1 MEKHMAVHQ
10 PAGTFE
16 FFQKQTQQYAQGLA
30 QAESHLVEFSRTQG
44 VVSPEQQKV
53 STLQKLSEFQA
64 ELKQTQA
71 SVAETVERIGNLETQ
86 SRILPPRMTTAV
98 RMSDNPQLM
107 GQLKSTL
114 LSLELKRTEL
124 LEKFEPTY
132 RLVLEQDKQIA
143 QTRAAIEAAEKSQ
156 LREETT
162 DRNPIYQW
170 VDSELAKAR
179 SDLAAGQARAE
190 ALGRSVRSYEEQ
202 AASFDQ
208 KEVVEQSLLR
218 DEKAQEANY
227 LLYQRKQEEARISN
241 ALDRS
246 RIVNVAVAEE
256 AAVPAMPSRSRP
268 ATLLAGLLAAIAASI
283 AAAAA
288 AEYLN
293 PSLKTSDDVKIFLN
307 VPVLASVSSRG
318 R

>member
-1 MEKHMAVHQ
+1 
-10 PAGTFE
+10 
-16 FFQKQTQQYAQGLA
+16 
-30 QAESHLVEFSRTQG
+30 
-44 VVSPEQQKV
+44 
-53 STLQKLSEFQA
+53 
-64 ELKQTQA
+64 
-71 SVAETVERIGNLETQ
+71 
-86 SRILPPRMTTAV
+86 
-98 RMSDNPQLM
+98 
-107 GQLKSTL
+107 
-114 LSLELKRTEL
+114 
-124 LEKFEPTY
+124 
-132 RLVLEQDKQIA
+132 
-143 QTRAAIEAAEKSQ
+143 
-156 LREETT
+156 
-162 DRNPIYQW
+162 
-170 VDSELAKAR
+170 LAKAR

-202 AASFDQ
+202 ASSFDQ
-208 KEVVEQSLLR
+208 KEVVEQGLLR